1 MNKSKF
7 SFDQDK
13 HWFFVGVLSS
23 VSAVIVWDLIK
34 SRLKILNYEVKE
46 AKKNNDEKR

>member
-1 MNKSKF
+1 MNKPKF
-7 SFDQDK
+7 SLDQDK

-23 VSAVIVWDLIK
+23 VTAVIVWDLIK

-46 AKKNNDEKR
+46 AKEEE

>member
-13 HWFFVGVLSS
+13 HAFFVGVLAS
-23 VSAVIVWDLIK
+23 VSAVIVWDIIK
-34 SRLKILNYEVKE
+34 SRLKILNYTVKEVKN
-46 AKKNNDEKR
+46 NNDEKR